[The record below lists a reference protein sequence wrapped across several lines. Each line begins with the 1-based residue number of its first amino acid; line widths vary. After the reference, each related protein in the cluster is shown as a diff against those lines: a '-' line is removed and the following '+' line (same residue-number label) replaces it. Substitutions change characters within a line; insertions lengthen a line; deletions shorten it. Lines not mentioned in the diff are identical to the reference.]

1 MDPGGLACRAG
12 VKLQMKLRD
21 FQGIDV
27 RNQSFEQTMNMI
39 RATPRPWK
47 LSFDMLLPDLYTMPI
62 CSRRCVVCR
71 RRGLS
76 IARQFNSCAF
86 LRQPFSSDESFWRP
100 VFWWSALL
108 LTHHPSLITHHSAV
122 KVCWRGFNRY
132 TVRSLEACHASDL
145 ERYYLNGYILPL
157 LLKATEE
164 DNTPPVLSVQQM

>member
-47 LSFDMLLPDLYTMPI
+47 LSFDMMLPDPYTIPI

-86 LRQPFSSDESFWRP
+86 LRQPFASDERVSGGRRFGGLHY
-100 VFWWSALL
+100 SSL
-108 LTHHPSLITHHSAV
+108 LTLHSSLITQLLRFAGVDSTGTRSGV
-122 KVCWRGFNRY
+122 WR
-132 TVRSLEACHASDL
+132 HATQVTWRD
-145 ERYYLNGYILPL
+145 II
-157 LLKATEE
+157 
-164 DNTPPVLSVQQM
+164 